1 MLFLKD
7 CKMKN
12 KSKLLNI
19 FIFSI
24 IFIGF
29 NTFTQN
35 IFAEIDEKE
44 EKSSKEKVDDEAPKK
59 PKGMPG
65 KKKEYK
71 TVEEFLEDGEFASM
85 DGFMNILHET
95 EEDKYYL
102 VLNEDQLNKEFIYF
116 TYILNG
122 PSDAGPSGGD
132 MGEAFILEFRKF
144 KEDIGLY
151 KKNTKFIYDD
161 SNKISQSKLTNI
173 IEAFVGRFSVVVS
186 EETKYLISI
195 DNMFLT
201 EMLVSITPN
210 IPKEYIEY
218 YNLILGRP
226 DKTKTFIDEVK
237 NYEKNTSFKV
247 RYGFYNPKPKSGG
260 SIDAVTD
267 KRYTF
272 VDGLHLFVEMPD
284 DNFEPRVADQRIGY
298 FSEKVTDLSTY
309 ESNNARDLMN
319 RWRLVK
325 KNPDADISEPVEPL
339 VYWVENSTPEEIR
352 PFVVKGIEAWNQAF
366 EKAGFKNAIVAK
378 IQPDDA
384 DWDAGD
390 VRYNVVRWAS
400 TPDPRY
406 SGYGPSVANPRT
418 GEIIAADI
426 VQEFNAIKRGYTYRK
441 LWGYTKDNDPLEQW
455 IISLTMHEVGHTLG
469 LRHNFKSSWIFDA
482 KEVHDVSLTGKN
494 HIGSVMDYDP
504 INLAPEGITQGNY
517 FPTGAGSYDIWAI
530 EFGYTPNL
538 SDEERKNLLSKS
550 TQLQYI
556 FGTDGDAM
564 SSPGVN
570 IDPRNLRGDMSND
583 PITYTSDRIKI
594 LDAKI
599 AELPDIF
606 LLDGETSS
614 EFRSVFY
621 SLTSE
626 KGRFLD
632 NVSRLIGGVYSNRIV
647 NDSEKGMTPFEAVSY
662 EDQKRAMNLIIEK
675 LLSNDAFVFDENLL
689 KYLQSEKRAAY
700 SPRRKGNEDPQ
711 LHDLVLSL
719 QGRAVAHIL
728 HPTVMMRLIDS
739 SQYGNTY
746 LPDEVLD
753 DLFDGIFVQR
763 EVPTSFKMNLQSKY
777 VDSLISALNDD
788 DYDEISKSA
797 IYASLVSI
805 ESFTRT
811 PYGDSK
817 TKVHYKFL
825 NWKIS
830 KALED

>member
-1 MLFLKD
+1 
-7 CKMKN
+7 MKN
-12 KSKLLNI
+12 KSKLFNI
-19 FIFSI
+19 FLSLIF
-24 IFIGF
+24 FIGL
-29 NTFTQN
+29 NSYSIN
-35 IFAEIDEKE
+35 IFAEDDGKAPSPE
-44 EKSSKEKVDDEAPKK
+44 EVTDDASPKK

-71 TVEEFLEDGEFASM
+71 TIDEFLEDGEYISI
-85 DGFMNILHET
+85 DGFMNVLHET
-95 EEDKYYL
+95 EKDKYYL

-144 KEDIGLY
+144 KEDIGIY
-151 KKNTKFIYDD
+151 KKNTKFKYDD

-173 IEAFVGRFSVVVS
+173 IEAFLGRFSVVVNEDS
-186 EETKYLISI
+186 KYLINI
-195 DNMFLT
+195 DKMFLS
-201 EMLVSITPN
+201 EMLVAITPN
-210 IPKEYIEY
+210 IPKEYMEY

-226 DKTKTFIDEVK
+226 DKSKTFIDEVK

-247 RYGFYNPKPKSGG
+247 RYGFFNPKPKSGG
-260 SIDAVTD
+260 SIDAITD
-267 KRYTF
+267 KRYTY

-284 DNFEPRVADQRIGY
+284 DKFEPRVADQRIGY

-309 ESNNARDLMN
+309 DSNNARDLMN
-319 RWRLVK
+319 RWRLIK
-325 KNPDADISEPVEPL
+325 KDPDAELSEPEEPL

-352 PFVVKGIEAWNQAF
+352 PFVVKGIEAWNKAF

-384 DWDAGD
+384 EWDAGD

-441 LWGYTKDNDPLEQW
+441 LWGYTPGNDPLEQW
-455 IISLTMHEVGHTLG
+455 IVSLTMHEVGHTLG
-469 LRHNFKSSWIFDA
+469 LRHNFKSSWIYDA
-482 KEVHDVSLTGKN
+482 KEVHDVSITGDN

-504 INLAPEGITQGNY
+504 INLAPEGLTQGNF
-517 FPTGAGSYDIWAI
+517 FPTGPGSYDIWAI
-530 EFGYTPNL
+530 EFGYTP
-538 SDEERKNLLSKS
+538 SFTDEERENLLSKS
-550 TQLQYI
+550 TQPEYI

-564 SSPGVN
+564 SSPGIN
-570 IDPRNLRGDMSND
+570 IDPRNYRGDMSND
-583 PITYTSDRIKI
+583 PITYTSDRIKT

-606 LLDGETSS
+606 LVDGETST

-632 NVSRLIGGVYSNRIV
+632 GVSRLIGGVYSNRIV
-647 NDSEKGMTPFEAVSY
+647 NDSNKDITPFEAVSY
-662 EDQKRAMNLIIEK
+662 EDQKRAMNLIKEK
-675 LLSNDAFVFDENLL
+675 LLSNDAFSFDENLL

-700 SPRRKGNEDPQ
+700 SSGRRVNEDPK
-711 LHDLVLSL
+711 LHDLVLSM
-719 QGRAVAHIL
+719 QGRTLSHIL
-728 HPTVMMRLIDS
+728 HPVVMMRLVDS

-746 LPDEVLD
+746 MPDEVLK

-763 EVPTSFKMNLQSKY
+763 EIPTTFKMNLQSKY
-777 VDSLISALNDD
+777 VDSLVSALDDD
-788 DYDEISKSA
+788 DYDEISKAA
-797 IYASLVSI
+797 IYASLVDI
-805 ESFTRT
+805 KNFTRSQ
-811 PYGDSK
+811 YGDSK
-817 TKVHYKFL
+817 TKVHYNFL
-825 NWKIS
+825 NWKVS
-830 KALED
+830 KALDD

>member
-1 MLFLKD
+1 MTSINYSKIFLNGTLILFFSFWFIQIQAYPD
-7 CKMKN
+7 MKPN
-12 KSKLLNI
+12 PVE
-19 FIFSI
+19 
-24 IFIGF
+24 
-29 NTFTQN
+29 TV
-35 IFAEIDEKE
+35 E
-44 EKSSKEKVDDEAPKK
+44 EKAEEQPKDK
-59 PKGMPG
+59 KALTG

-71 TVEEFLEDGEFASM
+71 NIDDFLEDGEYISI

-95 EEDKYYL
+95 EKDKYYL
-102 VLNEDQLNKEFIYF
+102 ILDKDQLNKEFIYF

-144 KEDIGLY
+144 KEDIGIY
-151 KKNTKFIYDD
+151 KKNTKFKYDD

-173 IEAFVGRFSVVVS
+173 IEAFLGRFSVIVNEDS
-186 EETKYLISI
+186 KYLINI
-195 DNMFLT
+195 DKMFLS
-201 EMLVSITPN
+201 EMLVAITPN
-210 IPKEYIEY
+210 IPKEYMEY

-226 DKTKTFIDEVK
+226 DKSKTFIDEVK
-237 NYEKNTSFKV
+237 NYEKNTSFRV

-267 KRYTF
+267 KRYTY

-284 DNFEPRVADQRIGY
+284 DKFEPRVADQRIGY

-309 ESNNARDLMN
+309 DSNNARDLMN
-319 RWRLVK
+319 RWRLIK
-325 KNPDADISEPVEPL
+325 KDPDAELSEPEEPL

-352 PFVVKGIEAWNQAF
+352 PFVVKGIEAWNKAF

-384 DWDAGD
+384 EWDAGD

-441 LWGYTKDNDPLEQW
+441 LWGYTPENDPLEQW
-455 IISLTMHEVGHTLG
+455 IVSLTMHEVGHTLG
-469 LRHNFKSSWIFDA
+469 LRHNFKSSWIYDA
-482 KEVHDVSLTGKN
+482 KEVHDVSITGDN

-504 INLAPEGITQGNY
+504 INLAPEGLTQGNF
-517 FPTGAGSYDIWAI
+517 FPTGPGSYDIWAI
-530 EFGYTPNL
+530 EFGYTP
-538 SDEERKNLLSKS
+538 SFTDEERENLLSKS
-550 TQLQYI
+550 TQPEYI

-564 SSPGVN
+564 SSPGIN
-570 IDPRNLRGDMSND
+570 IDPRNYRGDMSND
-583 PITYTSDRIKI
+583 PITYTSDRIKT

-606 LLDGETSS
+606 LVDGETST

-632 NVSRLIGGVYSNRIV
+632 GVSRLIGGVYSNRIV
-647 NDSEKGMTPFEAVSY
+647 NDSNKDITPFEAVSY
-662 EDQKRAMNLIIEK
+662 EDQKRAMNLIKEK
-675 LLSNDAFVFDENLL
+675 LLSNDAFSFDENLL
-689 KYLQSEKRAAY
+689 KYLQREKRAAY
-700 SPRRKGNEDPQ
+700 SSGRRGNEDPQ
-711 LHDLVLSL
+711 LHDLVLSM
-719 QGRAVAHIL
+719 QGRTLSHIL
-728 HPTVMMRLIDS
+728 HPTVMMRLVDS

-746 LPDEVLD
+746 MPDEVLE

-763 EVPTSFKMNLQSKY
+763 EIPTTFKMNLQSKY
-777 VDSLISALNDD
+777 VDSLISALDDD
-788 DYDEISKSA
+788 DYDEISKAA
-797 IYASLVSI
+797 IYTSLVNI
-805 ESFTRT
+805 KNFTRSQ
-811 PYGDSK
+811 YGDSK
-817 TKVHYKFL
+817 TKVHYNFL
-825 NWKIS
+825 NWKVA
-830 KALED
+830 KALDD